1 MSTQRTAHAFQFSIF
16 DSRFSIGRSRA
27 KSPTARQRPIQNRES
42 KIENYLPFLALAL
55 LLIAVLPA
63 RLAADLVWTPQTG
76 WKTEGGL
83 LTGLNAADSQ
93 DALQLMNTA
102 REHEEAGDDFDAIDA
117 YEKVAK
123 KYSNSLFAPEALFRA
138 ATLQFENR
146 RFDKAFNN
154 YQNII
159 SRYPNTTRFDE
170 IISQQYIIAAARMN
184 GMRSAFMWIFPGF
197 SNRDSAVSQF
207 ETILFNAPYSDYAP
221 LALMNIAAGHRWLGN
236 TEEALYA
243 LDRLINNYG
252 HSILTPDAYI
262 QIAHTYAALVDGP
275 EYDQGATKQAVTY
288 YEDFMIL
295 YPNDTHIADAEKGL
309 SDMKETM
316 SMSRIKVAD
325 FYFRRRS
332 NYTAARVFY
341 NEAITIYP
349 DSAMAAL
356 ARQRLTQVEAAA
368 AKAAQSPAKKKKHFW
383 FF

>member
-1 MSTQRTAHAFQFSIF
+1 MTHTPSNFSLFPRAAHSAFRIPHSAFF
-16 DSRFSIGRSRA
+16 
-27 KSPTARQRPIQNRES
+27 
-42 KIENYLPFLALAL
+42 LPLLALAFL
-55 LLIAVLPA
+55 LVAALPA
-63 RLAADLVWTPQTG
+63 RLAAELVWTPQTG
-76 WKTEGGL
+76 WKAEGGL
-83 LTGLNAADSQ
+83 LTGLNTADAQ
-93 DALQLMNTA
+93 TALQLMNTA
-102 REHEEAGDDFDAIDA
+102 RAHEEAGEDFDAIAA

-123 KYSNSLFAPEALFRA
+123 KYSNSIFAPEALFRA

-154 YQNII
+154 YQNIL

-170 IISQQYIIAAARMN
+170 IIGQQYVIAAAGLN
-184 GMRSAFMWIFPGF
+184 GMRGAFMWIFPGF
-197 SNRDSAVSQF
+197 PNRDKAISQF

-221 LALMNIAAGHRWLGN
+221 LALMNIAAGHRRLGN

-262 QIAHTYAALVDGP
+262 QIAHTYASLVDGP
-275 EYDQGATKQAVTY
+275 YYDQGATKQAITY

-295 YPNDTHIADAEKGL
+295 YPNDAHIADAEKGL
-309 SDMKETM
+309 SDMKQTM
-316 SMSRIKVAD
+316 AMSRVKIAD

-332 NYTAARVFY
+332 NYQAARVFY

-349 DSAMAAL
+349 DSEVATL

-368 AKAAQSPAKKKKHFW
+368 ARATKTPAKRKKLFW